1 MADGDLALY
10 EGVSKIERDHARF
23 RQIVRG
29 RIKKDLRKYMAR
41 GELIGKKGNDIV
53 SIPVPQ
59 IELPQFHFGKNMGG
73 VGSGDGE
80 VGDPIGGDPQEG
92 EGTGEAGDR
101 PGEHVLEVDLTLDEL
116 AKIIGEELELPNIQ
130 PKGKRTILAEKEK
143 YSSIRRQGPETL
155 RHFKRTF
162 VRALRRQ
169 IALRM
174 YDPKNPR
181 IVPIKE
187 DKRFKSWR
195 VTYVPESNA
204 VIFYMMDVSGSM
216 GEEQKELVRTTAF
229 WIDTWLHSQYKTL
242 ESRYITHDAT
252 AREVDQ
258 DTFYRT
264 RESGGT
270 AISSALRLCADM
282 VKQHYSP
289 LDWNVYVFYFSDGD
303 NLLSD
308 NETCFKILQ
317 EELLPST
324 NLFCYGQVQSLYGS
338 GEFKHR
344 LDENLKAENLI
355 TTEIRDKDEILDA
368 IKAFLGKGK

>member
-1 MADGDLALY
+1 MSDVDVIY
-10 EGVSKIERDHARF
+10 EGISKIERDHARF

-29 RIKKDLRKYMAR
+29 KIKKDLRKYMAR
-41 GELIGKKGNDIV
+41 GELIGKKGKDLV

-59 IELPQFHFGKNMGG
+59 IELPQFRFGRNLGG
-73 VGSGDGE
+73 VGAGEGD
-80 VGDPIGGDPQEG
+80 VGDPVGGPQAEG
-92 EGTGEAGDR
+92 EGQGEAGDQ
-101 PGEHVLEVDLTLDEL
+101 PGEHVLEVDLTLEEL
-116 AKIIGEELELPNIQ
+116 ARIVGEELELPNIQ
-130 PKGKRTILAEKEK
+130 PRGKRMIVAQKEK

-169 IALRM
+169 IALGM
-174 YDPKNPR
+174 YNPDDPR
-181 IVPIKE
+181 IVPVKE

-204 VIFYMMDVSGSM
+204 VIFYIMDVSGSM
-216 GEEQKELVRTTAF
+216 GDEQKELVRTTAF

-242 ESRYITHDAT
+242 ECRYLTHDAA

-258 DTFYRT
+258 ETFYRT

-270 AISSALRLCADM
+270 AISTALRLCADM
-282 VKQHYSP
+282 VREHYSP
-289 LDWNVYVFYFSDGD
+289 MDWNAYVFYFSDGD

-308 NETCFKILQ
+308 NETCFTILR
-317 EELLPST
+317 EELLPKV
-324 NLFCYGQVQSLYGS
+324 NLFCYGQVRSLYGS
-338 GEFKHR
+338 GEFKRR
-344 LDENLKAENLI
+344 LDESVERENLI
-355 TTEIRDKDEILDA
+355 TTEIRDKDEIYDA

>member
-1 MADGDLALY
+1 MSDVDVIY
-10 EGVSKIERDHARF
+10 EGISKIERDHARF

-29 RIKKDLRKYMAR
+29 KIKKDLRKYMAR
-41 GELIGKKGNDIV
+41 GELIGKKGKDLV

-59 IELPQFHFGKNMGG
+59 IELPQFRFGRNLGG
-73 VGSGDGE
+73 VGAGDGD
-80 VGDPIGGDPQEG
+80 VGDPVGGPQAEG
-92 EGTGEAGDR
+92 EGQGEAGDQ
-101 PGEHVLEVDLTLDEL
+101 PGEHVLEVDLTLEEL
-116 AKIIGEELELPNIQ
+116 ARIVGEELELPNIQ
-130 PKGKRTILAEKEK
+130 PRGKRMIVAQKEK

-169 IALRM
+169 IALGL
-174 YDPKNPR
+174 YDPENPR
-181 IVPIKE
+181 IVPVKE

-204 VIFYMMDVSGSM
+204 VIFYIMDVSGSM
-216 GEEQKELVRTTAF
+216 GDEQKELVRTTAF

-242 ESRYITHDAT
+242 ECRYLTHDAA

-258 DTFYRT
+258 ETFYRT

-270 AISSALRLCADM
+270 AISTALRLCADM
-282 VKQHYSP
+282 VREHYSP
-289 LDWNVYVFYFSDGD
+289 MDWNAYVFYFSDGD

-308 NETCFKILQ
+308 NETCFTILRD
-317 EELLPST
+317 ELLPKV
-324 NLFCYGQVQSLYGS
+324 NLFCYGQVRSLYGS
-338 GEFKHR
+338 GEFKRR
-344 LDENLKAENLI
+344 LDESVEGENLI
-355 TTEIRDKDEILDA
+355 TTEIRDKDEIYDA